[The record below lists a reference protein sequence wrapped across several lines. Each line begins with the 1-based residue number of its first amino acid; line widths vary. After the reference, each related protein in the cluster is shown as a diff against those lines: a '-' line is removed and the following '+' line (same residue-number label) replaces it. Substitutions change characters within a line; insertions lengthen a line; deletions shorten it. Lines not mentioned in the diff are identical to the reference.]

1 VPARDRSPWRELLGR
16 AQRTLAER
24 PPGRAGAPEEDEP
37 WRALTTRLRPYAALL
52 VRNAGRLV
60 RDDAD
65 DLVQRVLLKL
75 QEPAALARVV
85 ASENAIAYLLAMLRN
100 EAALLARG
108 REREEDALATVGR
121 APAAE
126 EAARGSGA
134 ELLDERVRRALERLG
149 EEDRRL
155 LALRFWGGLSVREVA
170 RILGL
175 GYSATMSRYFRLFHR
190 LRRDLGTEHD
200 PGHDRGHGPGR

>member
-1 VPARDRSPWRELLGR
+1 MAARDRSPWRELLGR
-16 AQRTLAER
+16 AQRAAEA
-24 PPGRAGAPEEDEP
+24 RARGGAPTNGEDDA
-37 WRALTTRLRPYAALL
+37 WRALTIRLRPYAALL
-52 VRNAGRLV
+52 VRNSGRLV

-85 ASENAIAYLLAMLRN
+85 ASENATAYLLAMLRN
-100 EAALLARG
+100 EAAVLARG
-108 REREEDALATVGR
+108 RKREEDALATA
-121 APAAE
+121 APDLE
-126 EAARGSGA
+126 PGA
-134 ELLDERVRRALERLG
+134 PGPGPGLLDGLLDERVRRALTRLG

-170 RILGL
+170 GVLDL

-190 LRRDLGTEHD
+190 LRRELG
-200 PGHDRGHGPGR
+200 PDRGAGS